1 MEKTITGKFEV
12 EMKPLDAHYAGDGEN
27 KLARMSLNKSFE
39 GDLTASSKGEML
51 SVMTATKGSAGYVA
65 LENVEGTLLG
75 KAGTFVLQHYGLMAS
90 GMHELTLEVVPD
102 SGTRELVG
110 LSGAMK
116 INNEGGEHSYEF
128 TFQFQ

>member
-1 MEKTITGKFEV
+1 
-12 EMKPLDAHYAGDGEN
+12 MKPLDAHYAGDGEN